1 MLYYVYHSLWCHKDT
16 NRLFTAENAEKKTK
30 MEDGGEMTQISRID
44 TKTENQ
50 IHRKAAPRT
59 KGTEDKKDAEKWKR

>member
-1 MLYYVYHSLWCHKDT
+1 
-16 NRLFTAENAEKKTK
+16 

-59 KGTEDKKDAEKWKR
+59 KGTEDKKDAEK